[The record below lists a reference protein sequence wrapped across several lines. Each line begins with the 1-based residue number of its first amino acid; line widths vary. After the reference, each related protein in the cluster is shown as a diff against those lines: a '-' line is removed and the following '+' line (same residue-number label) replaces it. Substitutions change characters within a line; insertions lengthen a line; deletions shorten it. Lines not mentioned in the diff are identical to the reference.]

1 MSGFNRDIS
10 VVTPADFLND
20 KNVNAPLKELIDND
34 LYILKMLNGN
44 RTLIKSIYG
53 NLLDYNIN
61 GDKVL
66 VNGGKM
72 NTYKNCNTWKAL
84 KNFAINNDEDLI
96 FDAANENMVYKGYS
110 DTPAGS
116 IDYNVNRESWIE
128 RDIFIPEI
136 LRGQELI
143 FAIKGS
149 KFPNSMNWEISGS
162 QHVALGDMYETVA
175 IEIENARDTVREFKI
190 LGPFPN
196 FDEFNI
202 KSYSPKMISSYVSFV
217 TKIES
222 PTIKIKIFR
231 TDNDGY
237 LHINRIFVGSLTLPY
252 DNSQSKYPV
261 KDIDINSYYDFDN
274 DNSKLTATS
283 VLGRSFAPRGV
294 DPIVN
299 DIASVLDVYQTISK
313 VVTRATTLT
322 IPSDRSKPE
331 HGSINLSSSQL
342 VYTINHHPLKP
353 GLSYPV
359 ISIVSPFSDSAMF
372 IANIFDVRDSQFS
385 VSLSDYPENDNYKI
399 NWYIPSIETADILYE
414 ANRYDYITP
423 PSVEVDVYPDIFNFE
438 ENY

>member
-61 GDKVL
+61 GDKIL

-72 NTYKNCNTWKAL
+72 NTYKNCHTWKAL
-84 KNFAINNDEDLI
+84 KNFAINNDDDLF
-96 FDAANENMVYKGYS
+96 FDAVNENMVYKGYS
-110 DTPAGS
+110 DTPVGS
-116 IDYNVNRESWIE
+116 IDYNVNRESWLE

-136 LRGQELI
+136 LRGQELV
-143 FAIKGS
+143 FSIKGA
-149 KFPNSMNWEISGS
+149 KFPNYKNWEISGS
-162 QHVALGDMYETVA
+162 QNVALDDMYETVA

-190 LGPFPN
+190 LGPFEN
-196 FDEFNI
+196 FNEFNNE
-202 KSYSPKMISSYVSFV
+202 SYSPKMVSSYVSFV
-217 TKIES
+217 TKIDS
-222 PTIKIKIFR
+222 PSIKIKIFR

-252 DNSQSKYPV
+252 DNSQTKYEV
-261 KDIDINSYYDFDN
+261 KDIDINSFYDFDN

-283 VLGRSFAPRGV
+283 VMGRTFPPLGENV
-294 DPIVN
+294 KVN
-299 DIASVLDVYQTISK
+299 DLVSIFNIYERVASIFTN
-313 VVTRATTLT
+313 ATTVLSP
-322 IPSDRSKPE
+322 IDRLKPE
-331 HGSINLSSSQL
+331 HGSISLSSSQL
-342 VYTINHHPLKP
+342 TYKINHHPIKP

-359 ISIVSPFSDSAMF
+359 ISIVSPSSDSAMF
-372 IANIFDVRDSQFS
+372 IASIFNIQDDNFS
-385 VSLSDYPENDNYKI
+385 ISLSDYPENNNYKI
-399 NWYIPSIETADILYE
+399 NWYVPTMDSADIIYE
-414 ANRYDYITP
+414 STQYAAPIP
-423 PSVEVDVYPDIFNFE
+423 PSVVLENYPDIFDFE